1 MHPTRREMLRLGL
14 GSSALL
20 ACGPTVPLFL
30 ARSAHAMAGAA
41 NAKGRILVVV
51 QLDGGN
57 DGLNTVVPYRD
68 DEYRKRRPRIQIGA
82 GEVRKVD
89 DHVGLHP
96 SLEGFSK
103 LLEQQQLAIVQ
114 GVGYPNPNRSHFES
128 MAIWQTARLDAD
140 KAAPGWLARSI
151 DRRPGSEG
159 DAAALH
165 IHESL
170 PLPQSL
176 AGGRQVIPSLARLEQ
191 FRRRL
196 GVPETADPAAQVAAL
211 DRLARQDRG
220 EAGSLLQFV
229 ERCSVITYASSARL
243 ERLGN
248 DKSSTASTY
257 PEFYG
262 LARRLRLIAQL
273 IKAGLSTSIY
283 YTHLDGF
290 DTHSGQLQTHATLLR
305 ELRTLARCIRRRPG
319 EIGRVRPGAGPGLLR
334 VRPSPGRER
343 QRRHRPR
350 HRGPRLPAGQ
360 TGQAGPA
367 RALPGPDPSRRR
379 RRSQACDRLP
389 RRLCVGPRPMA
400 GRTPSRHPRR
410 HLRAGADSGL
420 RGCESFD
427 PRQQIPNSEWIIS
440 HLATLPI
447 VIILQNRYSLNFLF
461 DRIRLYALL
470 DGVPVGEGSR
480 SIDNSRLDCY
490 GPQVPARA
498 FGGICPISP
507 AKEGV
512 LSSRS
517 DRDDSRSGRSRTLR
531 D

>member
-1 MHPTRREMLRLGL
+1 MHPTRREMFRLGL

-30 ARSAHAMAGAA
+30 ARSAHALTDAA
-41 NAKGRILVVV
+41 KAKGRILVVV

-89 DHVGLHP
+89 DRIGLHP
-96 SLEGFSK
+96 SLDGFAK

-114 GVGYPNPNRSHFES
+114 SVGYPNPNRSHFES
-128 MAIWQTARLDAD
+128 MAIWQTARLDGD

-151 DRRPGSEG
+151 DRRPGAEG

-170 PLPQSL
+170 PLPGSL

-243 ERLGN
+243 ERLSQ
-248 DKSSTASTY
+248 DKTSAASGYT
-257 PEFYG
+257 EFYG
-262 LARRLRLIAQL
+262 LSRRLRLIAQL

-290 DTHSGQLQTHATLLR
+290 DTHSGQLQTHAGLLR
-305 ELRTLARCIRRRPG
+305 ELGASLSSFLGDLEKSGESDRVLVLAFSEFGRRLG
-319 EIGRVRPGAGPGLLR
+319 ENGSGGTDHGTAAPVFLLGKPVKPGLHGPYPDLTHLDDGGDPKHATDFR
-334 VRPSPGRER
+334 AVYASVLDRWLGVPHREV
-343 QRRHRPR
+343 
-350 HRGPRLPAGQ
+350 L
-360 TGQAGPA
+360 
-367 RALPGPDPSRRR
+367 
-379 RRSQACDRLP
+379 
-389 RRLCVGPRPMA
+389 
-400 GRTPSRHPRR
+400 
-410 HLRAGADSGL
+410 GASFEPVPVL
-420 RGCESFD
+420 RG
-427 PRQQIPNSEWIIS
+427 
-440 HLATLPI
+440 
-447 VIILQNRYSLNFLF
+447 
-461 DRIRLYALL
+461 
-470 DGVPVGEGSR
+470 
-480 SIDNSRLDCY
+480 
-490 GPQVPARA
+490 
-498 FGGICPISP
+498 
-507 AKEGV
+507 
-512 LSSRS
+512 
-517 DRDDSRSGRSRTLR
+517 
-531 D
+531 